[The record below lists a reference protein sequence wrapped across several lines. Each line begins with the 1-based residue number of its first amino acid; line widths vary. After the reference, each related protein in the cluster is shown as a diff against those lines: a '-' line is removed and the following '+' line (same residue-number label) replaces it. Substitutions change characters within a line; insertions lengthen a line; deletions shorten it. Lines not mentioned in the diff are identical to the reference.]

1 MPSSQTN
8 IIFTSVKRATLRAE
22 VTKRSPL
29 IMKTTEEYMN
39 LQFNKQWTPE
49 VFINMTRTVKCIEI
63 WMRHIGYPLEHC
75 YSIVEILLKVTNK
88 CYWPCMQNPDADC
101 CMSAE
106 ENELAETSLKTLFL
120 IIIQPDAI
128 NFPKAAFIL
137 IKMFL
142 DSLCDI
148 TKSEWK
154 EENNNEDIVV
164 NIYTLFVSSI
174 ERHAHFLQKAI
185 LYNEPEYLDLYNRLV
200 NQILMCS
207 DKPGIYPVEES
218 CSNLA
223 MDFWYLLQDE
233 VFSMQNTDEKL
244 KCWEYIKPL
253 YAHLTRIFIRKA
265 QQPDELTVDKFTSD
279 DLESFRCYRQDISD
293 TLMYCHDV
301 LHGDILM
308 ILIGAL
314 QEAIVEVQNEC
325 QKKPKC
331 TSWTQLEAVI
341 YCFHAI
347 AEHIDNSEK
356 VYLPKLVQVLAEI
369 PYDKMDPK
377 ILGTALETVGAY
389 CMWFK
394 ENPTYLGPAI
404 ELLVKGLGSPMSTQ
418 STLGLKEI
426 SRDCQIQMKPFSQ
439 AILIAC
445 QSAIGSGSLK
455 NSDCIR
461 LMFTVGKMMSL
472 LNAEE
477 ITNYLDVVVGP
488 CFEELQT
495 ICQSGNVSVFR

>member
-1 MPSSQTN
+1 
-8 IIFTSVKRATLRAE
+8 
-22 VTKRSPL
+22 
-29 IMKTTEEYMN
+29 MKTTEEY
-39 LQFNKQWTPE
+39 LKIQFNKEWTTDIF
-49 VFINMTRTVKCIEI
+49 VNMTRTVKCIES
-63 WMRHIGYPLEHC
+63 WMRNMGYPLEQC
-75 YSIVEILLKVTNK
+75 FSLAELLLKVTNK
-88 CYWPCMQNPDADC
+88 CYWPCMQNPEADS

-106 ENELAETSLKTLFL
+106 ENELAETSLKTLLL

-128 NFPKAAFIL
+128 NYPKSAFIL

-148 TKSEWK
+148 TKSEWR

-185 LYNEPEYLDLYNRLV
+185 LFNDPEHLDLYNRLV

-218 CSNLA
+218 CSHLA

-233 VFSMQNTDEKL
+233 VFSMHCTEEKA
-244 KCWEYIKPL
+244 KCWAYIKPL

-265 QQPDELTVDKFTSD
+265 QQPDEMTVDKFTAD

-293 TLMYCHDV
+293 TLMYCYDV

-314 QEAIVEVQNEC
+314 QEAVVEVQNEC
-325 QKKPKC
+325 QKKAKC

-341 YCFHAI
+341 YCFHSI
-347 AEHIDNSEK
+347 AEYIDNSES

-369 PYDKMDPK
+369 PYEKMDSK
-377 ILGTALETVGAY
+377 ILGTALETLGAF
-389 CMWFK
+389 CNWFR
-394 ENPTYLGPAI
+394 ENPLYLAPAV
-404 ELLVKGLGSPMSTQ
+404 ELLLKGLGSTMSTQ
-418 STLGLKEI
+418 ATLGLKEL
-426 SRDCQIQMKPFSQ
+426 SRDCQIQMKPFAV
-439 AILIAC
+439 AILNAC
-445 QSAIGSGSLK
+445 QSAISSGALR
-455 NSDCIR
+455 NSDSIR

-472 LNAEE
+472 LDSQG
-477 ITNYLDVVVGP
+477 ITNYLDLVVGP

-495 ICQSGNVSVFR
+495 ICQTGNVSFFYFSKFFVCFWEKLLLVTVLDFIKLSSG